1 MEKSIEV
8 PQKPKNTV
16 TIYDT
21 AIPFLGIY
29 SDKTVIK
36 KDMST
41 PMLVPALF
49 TTSRTWKQPTCS

>member
-8 PQKPKNTV
+8 PQEPKNTV

-21 AIPFLGIY
+21 AIPFLDIY

-36 KDMST
+36 KDIST